1 MHYRNDEPRSR
12 QRGHCAPACPCGFRF
27 PLGDFSFVCWL
38 DSYES
43 KLWPSCGRF
52 GRGRT
57 QDGQAGLPGGQQ
69 AFHLGQLPLLT
80 PCSAAPAAS
89 FGCLGIRMQ
98 CQEMVP
104 VWFGWGEG
112 RIPGGGCARSLG
124 FRLPF
129 PLVLCEVHPSGRDPD
144 GAAGWKVG
152 DLFPGPATESWV
164 HLLPQKRCVFAV
176 MYSLG
181 SEPYGAVVCVFG
193 VIGPLPVLFFTKISC
208 DIHFQGAHITTTFF
222 FPQTLWETG
231 GKGVWHHFPAHG
243 RGCPVY
249 RRRAAKSVE
258 RREGKAM
265 GIVIRASWGWHELDF
280 FPGIIVPS
288 RSP

>member
-1 MHYRNDEPRSR
+1 MP
-12 QRGHCAPACPCGFRF
+12 
-27 PLGDFSFVCWL
+27 V
-38 DSYES
+38 
-43 KLWPSCGRF
+43 LWASGCLFPSCCVKCTHQAETLTVLLAGRWVISF
-52 GRGRT
+52 
-57 QDGQAGLPGGQQ
+57 QGLP
-69 AFHLGQLPLLT
+69 LRV
-80 PCSAAPAAS
+80 
-89 FGCLGIRMQ
+89 GCIF
-98 CQEMVP
+98 C
-104 VWFGWGEG
+104 
-112 RIPGGGCARSLG
+112 
-124 FRLPF
+124 
-129 PLVLCEVHPSGRDPD
+129 H
-144 GAAGWKVG
+144 
-152 DLFPGPATESWV
+152 
-164 HLLPQKRCVFAV
+164 RCVFAV

-208 DIHFQGAHITTTFF
+208 DIHFQGAQITTTFF
-222 FPQTLWETG
+222 SPQTLWETG